1 MKNQVSSVG
10 QRALQLA
17 ALIFG
22 LALSVAAVADG
33 NYIVHN
39 LVSDLAGV
47 ADHQDPNLKNRWG
60 IVFGPTS
67 PVWVSDNSTG
77 VATVYDGNGN
87 PFLAGSPPQPLV
99 VTIPGGSPTGI
110 TFNPSGSD
118 FPITCGT
125 PSTSQAAT
133 FLWATENGI
142 IAAWR
147 KDCGLTAVTIPTTAT
162 PNGVY
167 KGIAIAGNGAT
178 DFRLFAAD
186 LFNEKIQVFDSNFMP
201 TTVPGGFVDPN
212 LPPGFAPFNILNLQG
227 NLYVAYAFHVAG
239 DHDETAGPGLGIVDV
254 FDANGFL
261 IGRVATGGKLNAP
274 WGMAIAPAKFG
285 QFSGMLLVGNFGDGK
300 INAFDTNDNEF
311 AGQLQTANGQVLVI
325 DGLWGIAFGN
335 NFRSQPANTL
345 FFAAGPNG
353 ENDGLYG
360 TILPAPNQGEG
371 DNNQG
376 DNQGGNGQGNN
387 GQGDNEG
394 ATSRVR
400 EDSNS
405 VV

>member
-22 LALSVAAVADG
+22 LALSVAAVADAG

-47 ADHQDPNLKNRWG
+47 ADHQDPNLKNGWG
-60 IVFGPTS
+60 IVFGPTN

-87 PFLAGSPPQPLV
+87 PFLVGGQPLV
-99 VTIPGGSPTGI
+99 VTIPGGANTGI
-110 TFNPSGSD
+110 TFNPSGTD
-118 FPITCGT
+118 FQIPCGAPAPT
-125 PSTSQAAT
+125 PAT
-133 FLWATENGI
+133 FLWATENGV

-147 KDCGLTAVTIPTTAT
+147 LACGSTAVTIASTAV

-167 KGIAIAGNGAT
+167 KGIAIAGNGAQ

-212 LPPGFAPFNILNLQG
+212 LPPGFAPFNILSLQG

-261 IGRVATGGKLNAP
+261 IGRVAMGGKLNAP
-274 WGMAIAPAKFG
+274 WGMAIAPANFG

-300 INAFDTNDNEF
+300 ISAFDTNDNSF

-335 NFRSQPANTL
+335 NFRNQPANTL

-360 TILPAPNQGEG
+360 TILPAPNQG
-371 DNNQG
+371 DNE
-376 DNQGGNGQGNN
+376 GGNGQGNN
-387 GQGDNEG
+387 GQGNNGQGNNGQGNNEG
-394 ATSRVR
+394 G
-400 EDSNS
+400 D
-405 VV
+405 